1 MSFPDVVVHTAAPVL
16 ADSNCWILLTF
27 DAKSPL
33 TVVMRVLLSVNE
45 DVKELMSVSIV
56 IMLWFNEPMF
66 EEWVLIAVASCAVF
80 DWRALILL
88 EFPFILI
95 CRAEVVSVCARTS
108 VI

>member
-1 MSFPDVVVHTAAPVL
+1 MSFPDAVVHTAAPVL
-16 ADSNCWILLTF
+16 ADSNCSIRLTF

-33 TVVMRVLLSVNE
+33 TVVNLELLSDNE

-66 EEWVLIAVASCAVF
+66 EEWMPIAVASCDVF

-88 EFPFILI
+88 ELPLILI
-95 CRAEVVSVCARTS
+95 CRALVVSVCARTS